1 MLPKSD
7 SIHIVMRYDS
17 ENKVSDVEKRTMKK
31 MLLDAF
37 KDFPEEEDEFE
48 PDSAAAQIMQ
58 KSTQKM
64 EQPNEKIEQ
73 KPKPK

>member
-48 PDSAAAQIMQ
+48 PDSAAA
-58 KSTQKM
+58 
-64 EQPNEKIEQ
+64 
-73 KPKPK
+73 